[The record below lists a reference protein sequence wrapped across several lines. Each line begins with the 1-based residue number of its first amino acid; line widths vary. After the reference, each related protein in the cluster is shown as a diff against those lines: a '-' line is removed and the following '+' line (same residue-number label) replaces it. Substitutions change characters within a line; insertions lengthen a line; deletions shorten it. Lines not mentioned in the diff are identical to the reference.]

1 MTIKFDNIY
10 IKDRVVGG
18 GPFIKDGP
26 ISKYLDFNYDDFLD
40 GEKSY
45 EDCEIKELERVVNI
59 IKERNN
65 IDLVISSDLSNQ
77 LMISNAV
84 NKRIGLPY
92 LGLYNACASFNGEIL
107 VAASLLKNRNI
118 KDVLIT
124 TSSHNLTSE
133 RNFRYPTEYG
143 SLKKEYQTF
152 TVTSQTGMLL
162 SKEKTNLKIE
172 YCTIGRVMDYGIK
185 DSNDMGSVMAPA
197 AAYTLYEHLKDT
209 NRSLYNKLKIANK
222 QNNHILNMI
231 PRLED
236 ETLKKQLNEIY
247 DSVSKIISTISKHPD
262 KAKKDDNFF
271 DYYLPITV
279 KLIDRYDEIE
289 NQKLSSKESEKF
301 FDSTNKMI
309 DEINRAYKKILSDLY
324 RKDIVD
330 MDAEMKVFDSLLKAD
345 GFNDSDLQVKK
356 EEC

>member
-77 LMISNAV
+77 LMISNVV

-92 LGLYNACASFNGEIL
+92 LGLYNACASFNEEIL

-209 NRSLYNKLKIANK
+209 KKDINDYDLILTGDLGKYGKEIFKEIVKEEYGIKLKNYDDTACLIYNKDDKRVLAGGSGISCMPTYFLTKV
-222 QNNHILNMI
+222 
-231 PRLED
+231 
-236 ETLKKQLNEIY
+236 LNEKKYKNILLLATGALFNTTLVNY
-247 DSVSKIISTISKHPD
+247 KMPIPGICHAVSV
-262 KAKKDDNFF
+262 
-271 DYYLPITV
+271 V
-279 KLIDRYDEIE
+279 KL
-289 NQKLSSKESEKF
+289 
-301 FDSTNKMI
+301 
-309 DEINRAYKKILSDLY
+309 
-324 RKDIVD
+324 
-330 MDAEMKVFDSLLKAD
+330 
-345 GFNDSDLQVKK
+345 
-356 EEC
+356 

>member
-10 IKDRVVGG
+10 IKDKVVGG

-26 ISKYLDFNYDDFLD
+26 ISKYLDFKYDDFLD

-45 EDCEIKELERVVNI
+45 EECEIKELEKVINM
-59 IKERNN
+59 IKERND

-77 LMISNAV
+77 LMISNVV

-92 LGLYNACASFNGEIL
+92 LGLYNACASFIEEIL
-107 VAASLLKNRNI
+107 VASSLLKNKNI
-118 KDVLIT
+118 KNVLLT
-124 TSSHNLTSE
+124 TSCHNLTSE

-209 NRSLYNKLKIANK
+209 KRSINDYDLILTGDLGKYGKEIFKELVLEEYGIKLKN
-222 QNNHILNMI
+222 
-231 PRLED
+231 
-236 ETLKKQLNEIY
+236 Y
-247 DSVSKIISTISKHPD
+247 DDTACLIFN
-262 KAKKDDNFF
+262 KDDKRVLAGGSGISCMPTYFLTKVLNDKKYKNILLLATGALFNTTLVN
-271 DYYLPITV
+271 YKMPIPGICHAVSVV
-279 KLIDRYDEIE
+279 KL
-289 NQKLSSKESEKF
+289 
-301 FDSTNKMI
+301 
-309 DEINRAYKKILSDLY
+309 
-324 RKDIVD
+324 
-330 MDAEMKVFDSLLKAD
+330 
-345 GFNDSDLQVKK
+345 
-356 EEC
+356 

>member
-45 EDCEIKELERVVNI
+45 EDCEIKELERVINI

-77 LMISNAV
+77 LMISNVV

-92 LGLYNACASFNGEIL
+92 LGLYNACASFNEEIL

-209 NRSLYNKLKIANK
+209 KKDINDYDLILTGDLGKYGKEIFKEIVKEEYGIKLKNYDDTACLIYNKDDKRVLAGGSGISCMPTYFLTKV
-222 QNNHILNMI
+222 
-231 PRLED
+231 
-236 ETLKKQLNEIY
+236 LNEKKYKNILLLATGALFNTTLVNY
-247 DSVSKIISTISKHPD
+247 KMPIPGICHAVSV
-262 KAKKDDNFF
+262 
-271 DYYLPITV
+271 V
-279 KLIDRYDEIE
+279 KL
-289 NQKLSSKESEKF
+289 
-301 FDSTNKMI
+301 
-309 DEINRAYKKILSDLY
+309 
-324 RKDIVD
+324 
-330 MDAEMKVFDSLLKAD
+330 
-345 GFNDSDLQVKK
+345 
-356 EEC
+356 

>member
-209 NRSLYNKLKIANK
+209 KKDINDYDLILTGDLGKYGKEIFKEIVKEEYGIKLKNYDDTACLIYNKDDKRVLAGGSGISCMPTYFLTKV
-222 QNNHILNMI
+222 
-231 PRLED
+231 
-236 ETLKKQLNEIY
+236 LNEKKYKNILLLATGALFNTTLVNY
-247 DSVSKIISTISKHPD
+247 KMPIPGICHAVSV
-262 KAKKDDNFF
+262 
-271 DYYLPITV
+271 V
-279 KLIDRYDEIE
+279 KL
-289 NQKLSSKESEKF
+289 
-301 FDSTNKMI
+301 
-309 DEINRAYKKILSDLY
+309 
-324 RKDIVD
+324 
-330 MDAEMKVFDSLLKAD
+330 
-345 GFNDSDLQVKK
+345 
-356 EEC
+356 

>member
-26 ISKYLDFNYDDFLD
+26 IAKHLDFKYDDFLD
-40 GEKSY
+40 GEKTY
-45 EDCEIKELERVVNI
+45 EECEIKELERVINI

-77 LMISNAV
+77 LMISNVV
-84 NKRIGLPY
+84 NKKIGLPY
-92 LGLYNACASFNGEIL
+92 LGLYNACSSFCEEIIIAS
-107 VAASLLKNRNI
+107 SLLKNKNI

-133 RNFRYPTEYG
+133 RNYRYPTEYG
-143 SLKKEYQTF
+143 ALKKEYQTF

-162 SKEKTNLKIE
+162 SKERSDLKIE

-209 NRSLYNKLKIANK
+209 NRSINDYDLILTGDLGKYGKEIFKEIVKENYGIKLKNYDDTACLIYNKDDKRVLAGGSGISCMPTYFLTKVIN
-222 QNNHILNMI
+222 
-231 PRLED
+231 D
-236 ETLKKQLNEIY
+236 KK
-247 DSVSKIISTISKHPD
+247 
-262 KAKKDDNFF
+262 
-271 DYYLPITV
+271 
-279 KLIDRYDEIE
+279 
-289 NQKLSSKESEKF
+289 
-301 FDSTNKMI
+301 
-309 DEINRAYKKILSDLY
+309 YKKIL
-324 RKDIVD
+324 
-330 MDAEMKVFDSLLKAD
+330 LLATGALFSATLVSQKKAIP
-345 GFNDSDLQVKK
+345 SICHAVSVVRV
-356 EEC
+356 

>member
-77 LMISNAV
+77 LMISNVV

-92 LGLYNACASFNGEIL
+92 LGLYNACASFNEEIL
-107 VAASLLKNRNI
+107 VAARLLKNRNI
-118 KDVLIT
+118 NDVLIT

-209 NRSLYNKLKIANK
+209 KKDINDYDLILTGDLGKYGKEIFKEIVKEEYGIKLKNYDDTACLIYNKDDKRVLAGGSGISCMPTYFLTKV
-222 QNNHILNMI
+222 
-231 PRLED
+231 
-236 ETLKKQLNEIY
+236 LNEKKYKNILLLATGALFNTTLVNY
-247 DSVSKIISTISKHPD
+247 KMPIPGICHAVSV
-262 KAKKDDNFF
+262 
-271 DYYLPITV
+271 V
-279 KLIDRYDEIE
+279 KL
-289 NQKLSSKESEKF
+289 
-301 FDSTNKMI
+301 
-309 DEINRAYKKILSDLY
+309 
-324 RKDIVD
+324 
-330 MDAEMKVFDSLLKAD
+330 
-345 GFNDSDLQVKK
+345 
-356 EEC
+356 